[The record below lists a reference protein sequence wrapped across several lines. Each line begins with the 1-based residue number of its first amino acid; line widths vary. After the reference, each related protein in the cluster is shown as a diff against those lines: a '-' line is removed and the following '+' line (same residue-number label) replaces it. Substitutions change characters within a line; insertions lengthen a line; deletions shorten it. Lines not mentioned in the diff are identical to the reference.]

1 MALGRERLSGGI
13 VITLLL
19 LLCYASIGWGVAY
32 LIDRKKELTD
42 YQVTFVIL
50 LWPIALLAFAVSH
63 VLDW

>member
-1 MALGRERLSGGI
+1 M
-13 VITLLL
+13 ITLML